1 MLIIGDFQK
10 RTLSSLQFQE
20 ELRTEGFKKKHE
32 EMIEEIKQ
40 LKEDYERL
48 KRDSSQNVLRILNF
62 AGTLLEGVFFTLNLL
77 GPVIG
82 CFPSASAFMKNI

>member
-10 RTLSSLQFQE
+10 RTLSSLQIQE

-40 LKEDYERL
+40 LTEDYERL
-48 KRDSSQNVLRILNF
+48 KRDSSQNVLRTCRI
-62 AGTLLEGVFFTLNLL
+62 AGTSLQGVCFTLNVV
-77 GPVIG
+77 GPGIG
-82 CFPSASAFMKNI
+82 CSLSVSAFMKNI